1 MNWHVTHGR
10 ISRGLISRT
19 PRRRKVAVL
28 GVLLAVLLV
37 SACASPP
44 SVVPLLRVSAS
55 AVDAERARLATDLT
69 RLAQSY
75 DQRRQLLKS
84 GFEADVNARPSMDA
98 KWVTR
103 GVTAYVAARE
113 LVLRDELAA
122 AGNLQTRQANL
133 GHVSEALRRAV
144 VLIEQ
149 QDHLLM
155 RVPDLR
161 RWPNE
166 STTQGDLP

>member
-1 MNWHVTHGR
+1 M
-10 ISRGLISRT
+10 
-19 PRRRKVAVL
+19 
-28 GVLLAVLLV
+28 
-37 SACASPP
+37 
-44 SVVPLLRVSAS
+44 LRVSAS

-98 KWVTR
+98 EWVTR

-144 VLIEQ
+144 ALIEQ
-149 QDHLLM
+149 QDHLLK

-161 RWPNE
+161 RWLNDAAA
-166 STTQGDLP
+166 QGDLP